1 MAILRTLLLI
11 FSQQGID
18 IQLLR
23 QQANE
28 TFSQALPERYA
39 MVIEDCSRPIL
50 IRKGGFFNS
59 NTRAAIVKHLGLL
72 ILIAVVRSERVVLG
86 TLTLPEDWPAVLLTC
101 LLFTGK

>member
-28 TFSQALPERYA
+28 TFSQALPKRYA
-39 MVIEDCSRPIL
+39 IVIE
-50 IRKGGFFNS
+50 
-59 NTRAAIVKHLGLL
+59 GL
-72 ILIAVVRSERVVLG
+72 
-86 TLTLPEDWPAVLLTC
+86 
-101 LLFTGK
+101 